1 MDFNLSDEEIALKD
15 DFRAYAERYFSRSNV
30 RQWQRDGGLPDD
42 VCQAFITEYLGH
54 SSLLGDA
61 SGGGSLLAQ
70 VIATEEISRVAGA
83 SLPFSSDIM
92 NLRIMKKF
100 AGSSKTMQDML
111 DTYRETGRLAFA
123 LAVSEPS
130 AGSDTM
136 AMRTK
141 VTPHEGGYLLKGAKT
156 FVANGEFAP
165 FVMVAAVE
173 PGGAQ
178 DDYPTLSFWMV
189 PRNSQGLSAY
199 PIGKI
204 GQQIVPFAD
213 VVFDDVYLEPSYRLR
228 GEGKAGFPQLFHLL
242 EIGRVMVCAQSLG
255 MAQAAMEDAV
265 SYARNRMAFGK
276 NIASFQQIEQMLVDM
291 EVKIANMRSH
301 VYNAAWAFDH
311 DSADKRLRVAMAK
324 RYVPCAATEVASDA
338 LQILG
343 GRGYTENERVGSI
356 WQDCRG
362 NQIAEGTDQ
371 IMIHIAGPL
380 LMESYGVS

>member
-1 MDFNLSDEEIALKD
+1 MDFNLSTEELALKD
-15 DFRAYAERYFSRSNV
+15 DFRAYAERYFSRANV

-42 VCQAFITEYLGH
+42 VCKAFINEYLGH
-54 SSLLGDA
+54 ASLLGDA

-70 VIATEEISRVAGA
+70 VIATEEVSRVAGA

-92 NLRIMKKF
+92 NLRIMNKF
-100 AGSSKTMQDML
+100 AGSSKSMHDML

-136 AMRTK
+136 AMRTT
-141 VTPHEGGYLLKGAKT
+141 VSSQGDSYVLKGSKT

-173 PGGAQ
+173 PDVASDG
-178 DDYPTLSFWMV
+178 YPTLSFWMV
-189 PRNSQGLSAY
+189 PRNSEGLNAY

-204 GQQIVPFAD
+204 GQKIVPFAD
-213 VVFDDVYLEPSYRLR
+213 IVFDDVRLEPSYRLR

-291 EVKIANMRSH
+291 EVKIVNMRSL
-301 VYNAAWAFDH
+301 VYRAAWAFDH
-311 DSADKRLRVAMAK
+311 DSSDKRLLVAMAK
-324 RYVPCAATEVASDA
+324 RYVPRAATEVASDA
-338 LQILG
+338 LQVLG

-380 LMESYGVS
+380 LMESYDAS